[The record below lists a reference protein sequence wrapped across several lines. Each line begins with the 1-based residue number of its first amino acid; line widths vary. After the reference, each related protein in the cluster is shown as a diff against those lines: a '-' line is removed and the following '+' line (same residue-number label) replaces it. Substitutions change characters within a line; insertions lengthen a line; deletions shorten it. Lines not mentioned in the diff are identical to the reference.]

1 MSWIC
6 MKIPTDPSC
15 DCQLPNEDN
24 LWNFILWAVFFKWK
38 ARFLLL
44 LQKKCHSLWKL
55 ILPSKKLGKGG
66 KLCGDAMGWA
76 RSLQQGTTCTRAAAA
91 LQEHCSFCR
100 RAVEKLLLEKKNP
113 SHATGVPA
121 QCLAIPA
128 QCLHAQ
134 HFGSCRFVH
143 WGLQAGGAE
152 QS

>member
-1 MSWIC
+1 MIA
-6 MKIPTDPSC
+6 SC
-15 DCQLPNEDN
+15 QMRIIFGISSCGLY
-24 LWNFILWAVFFKWK
+24 
-38 ARFLLL
+38 FLSEKPDFCYCY
-44 LQKKCHSLWKL
+44 QKGHPLWKL